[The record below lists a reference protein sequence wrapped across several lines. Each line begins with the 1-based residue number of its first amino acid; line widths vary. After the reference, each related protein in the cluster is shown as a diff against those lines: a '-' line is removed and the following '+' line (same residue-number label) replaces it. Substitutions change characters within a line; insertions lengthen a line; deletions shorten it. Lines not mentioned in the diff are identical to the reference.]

1 MRRKERALRAGRACN
16 DIIIIILVVYY
27 YVVVVVVKV
36 EISMLVVI
44 YASDIVYCR
53 IR

>member
-16 DIIIIILVVYY
+16 DIIIILVVYY

-36 EISMLVVI
+36 EISMLVVL

>member
-16 DIIIIILVVYY
+16 DIIIILVVYY